1 MPNPALGDGGLHHV
15 AIKTRDWDRTMDF
28 YQGLLGCAVKIA
40 WGQAPKRAVMLDTG
54 GGSYVEVFEDASHQ
68 PGPNPAWLHFAL
80 RTTKLDEVTERC
92 RSWGAKITLEP
103 KDVPIATTNIPGPV
117 PVRISFCE
125 GPNGELIEFFQ
136 NSAT

>member
-1 MPNPALGDGGLHHV
+1 MANPALGTGGLHHV
-15 AIKTRDWDRTMDF
+15 AIKTGDWDRTMDF
-28 YQGLLGCAVKIA
+28 YQKLLGCTVKIA

-54 GGSYVEVFEDASHQ
+54 GGSYVEVFEDPEHK
-68 PGPNPAWLHFAL
+68 PGPNPAWIHFAL
-80 RTTKLDEVTERC
+80 RTTKIDEITERS
-92 RSWGAKITLEP
+92 RAWGAKITVEP